1 MKSKSILSIVLIF
14 MLSIGMVG
22 CKNKE
27 LSNNVRPSD
36 VQKAA
41 LTMAYTKGNVGDT
54 IKVTI
59 SCAVPTGAELSGVQ
73 FDLTFNKD
81 VLSPVIYY
89 EKDSEDKE
97 NSEDKEIDST
107 RYFTEQLAK
116 FGINLVNMNDGSVRF
131 MAADVSFANP
141 IVNTSDIVVVEFKV
155 LGELSDDS
163 LNFENVE
170 MTDMEANII
179 EFDLKK
185 EVQ

>member
-89 EKDSEDKE
+89 DEKD
-97 NSEDKEIDST
+97 SEDKEIDST

-163 LNFENVE
+163 LKFENVE

>member
-89 EKDSEDKE
+89 EKDSEDK
-97 NSEDKEIDST
+97 KIDST